1 MVLVLLCLAKDR
13 LVIKSLAVI
22 LTSLDTQIHVT
33 TVRIIAESYV
43 AMTVTTLFH
52 AAAAGSC
59 TPLVYGSGL
68 ANQIKFE

>member
-13 LVIKSLAVI
+13 LGSNSPAVI
-22 LTSLDTQIHVT
+22 LASLDTQIHVT

-52 AAAAGSC
+52 AKLQVAARRWFMAA
-59 TPLVYGSGL
+59 V
-68 ANQIKFE
+68 